1 MSVLQALVL
10 GIVQGLTEF
19 IPISSKTHLT
29 IIPALLFP
37 ESHLDA
43 SQLVPFEVM
52 LHAGTLVAALVY
64 FRHEL
69 FEALE
74 GLDRKGPSRKFAL
87 LVMIGAIPAGL
98 IGAVFESRLQ
108 ELYDRPALAAGLLVV
123 TGVILVATE
132 SLFRRSPRDESIEQT
147 AFSNVEKIAS
157 EVTPGKALFI
167 GMAQILALSPG
178 VSRAGT
184 TIGAGLVA
192 GLSRPQAA
200 RFSFMISIPLIAG
213 ASLAEVPKIST
224 VEIGW
229 APIIV
234 GFVASFVAGYAAIA
248 GMIGYLQRRGL
259 YPFAAYCFIVGPL
272 VAFIL
277 TR

>member
-1 MSVLQALVL
+1 MSVLEALVL

-37 ESHLDA
+37 DSHLSA
-43 SQLVPFEVM
+43 SELIPFEVM
-52 LHAGTLVAALVY
+52 LHAGTLVAALIY
-64 FRHEL
+64 FRHDL

-74 GLDRKGPSRKFAL
+74 GLDRRGASRRFIGLMAL
-87 LVMIGAIPAGL
+87 GAIPAGL
-98 IGAVFESRLQ
+98 IGATFESRLQ
-108 ELYDRPALAAGLLVV
+108 LLYDRPALGAALLVV

-132 SLFRRSPRDESIEQT
+132 TFFRRHHRDESIEET

-167 GMAQILALSPG
+167 GLAQILALSPG

-184 TIGAGLVA
+184 TIGAGLLA

-213 ASLAEVPKIST
+213 AAIAEIPKISLAT
-224 VEIGW
+224 IGA

-234 GFVASFVAGYAAIA
+234 GFLASLIAGYVAIA

-259 YPFAAYCFIVGPL
+259 YPFAAYCFVVGPL
-272 VAFIL
+272 VWFIL
-277 TR
+277 SR

>member
-1 MSVLQALVL
+1 M
-10 GIVQGLTEF
+10 TEF

-37 ESHLDA
+37 ESHLTA
-43 SQLVPFEVM
+43 SELIPFEVM
-52 LHAGTLVAALVY
+52 LHAGTLVAALIY
-64 FRHEL
+64 FRHDL

-74 GLDRKGPSRKFAL
+74 GLDRRGPSRRFAL
-87 LVMIGAIPAGL
+87 LMMLGAIPAGL
-98 IGAVFESRLQ
+98 FGAVFESRLKV
-108 ELYDRPALAAGLLVV
+108 LYDRPALAAGLMVV

-132 SLFRRSPRDESIEQT
+132 TFFRRTKRDESIEEM
-147 AFSNVEKIAS
+147 AFSNVEKISS

-184 TIGAGLVA
+184 TIGAGLLA

-213 ASLAEVPKIST
+213 ATLAEVPKIST
-224 VEIGW
+224 VTIGW
-229 APIIV
+229 APIII
-234 GFVASFVAGYAAIA
+234 GFVASLVAGYAAIA

-259 YPFAAYCFIVGPL
+259 YPFAAYCFVVGPL

-277 TR
+277 SR